1 MANNDR
7 IWHEGIVKNVT
18 AQTIEVAIE
27 SHSACSECHAKGA
40 CGMADV
46 TQKIITATRPVFEIA
61 AGDKVM
67 VYAAM
72 SNAIYSVVLAYII
85 PSVLIVAAIGI
96 LSATGISEITAALSG
111 LILIACYFF
120 VLYKFR
126 NSVSKKIKFTVEK

>member
-18 AQTIEVAIE
+18 TQTIEVVIN

-40 CGMADV
+40 CGMSEV
-46 TQKIITATRPVFEIA
+46 TQKIITATRPVFEVST
-61 AGDKVM
+61 GDKVM

-72 SNAIYSVVLAYII
+72 SNAIYSVMLAYII
-85 PSVLIVAAIGI
+85 PSVLIVAAIII

-120 VLYKFR
+120 VLYMFR
-126 NSVSKKIKFTVEK
+126 NSVSKKIRFTVEK